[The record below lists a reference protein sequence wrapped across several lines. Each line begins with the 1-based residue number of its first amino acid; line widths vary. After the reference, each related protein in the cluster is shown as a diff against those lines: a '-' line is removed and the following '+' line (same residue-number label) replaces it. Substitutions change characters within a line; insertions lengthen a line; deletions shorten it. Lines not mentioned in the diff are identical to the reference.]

1 LIAPVDCPVVVLVTE
16 AVTVMVTPEQG
27 LGGGGGSLL
36 SLLQLLMS
44 KKAKSKMAD
53 GKNRM
58 CLNRFIKADFIFFK

>member
-1 LIAPVDCPVVVLVTE
+1 
-16 AVTVMVTPEQG
+16 